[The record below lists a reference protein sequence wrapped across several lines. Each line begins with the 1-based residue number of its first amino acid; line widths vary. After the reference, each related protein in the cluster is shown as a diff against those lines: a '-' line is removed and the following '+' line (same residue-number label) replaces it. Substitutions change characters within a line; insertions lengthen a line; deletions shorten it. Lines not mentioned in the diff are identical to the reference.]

1 MDWEPN
7 TQGHMLGQVTPQTPK
22 AAGFPC
28 PSLSSQETQ
37 CSYSREIKSAV
48 QVVPSCRWLKAGELP
63 SSRAVLGLSTGCCQ
77 WEQSLGV
84 HEETPGR
91 HFAMGSKV
99 LFFFL
104 SGNSLPL
111 PRISTESTVQVS
123 GTNAVIVVTL
133 SPACVHN
140 CKPRNYF
147 SVYFPRVA
155 LTTTPYTLQVTVF
168 ERELCPRLLHPPPP
182 HTYSPTGNTG

>member
-1 MDWEPN
+1 
-7 TQGHMLGQVTPQTPK
+7 MLGQVTPQTPK

-48 QVVPSCRWLKAGELP
+48 QVVPSCRWLKAGRLP

-147 SVYFPRVA
+147 GVLACLLSSGGSHNHPLHTPRNCVREG
-155 LTTTPYTLQVTVF
+155 TVPSPPPSSTPYTSALGTPVSYKG
-168 ERELCPRLLHPPPP
+168 RR
-182 HTYSPTGNTG
+182 N

>member
-1 MDWEPN
+1 MGGGSELGSVWEGVVDWEPN
-7 TQGHMLGQVTPQTPK
+7 TQGHMLGQVTPRTPK

-48 QVVPSCRWLKAGELP
+48 QVVPSCRWLKAGGLP

-91 HFAMGSKV
+91 HFAMGSQV
-99 LFFFL
+99 LFFL
-104 SGNSLPL
+104 SFW
-111 PRISTESTVQVS
+111 E
-123 GTNAVIVVTL
+123 
-133 SPACVHN
+133 
-140 CKPRNYF
+140 
-147 SVYFPRVA
+147 
-155 LTTTPYTLQVTVF
+155 LTPTSSDLY
-168 ERELCPRLLHPPPP
+168 REHSAGVG
-182 HTYSPTGNTG
+182 H